1 MIGRI
6 KGILEEK
13 NPPQLLVDVNG
24 VGYEIEAPMT
34 TIYQLGEIGT
44 GVVLHT
50 HLTVREDAHLLYGFI
65 SKQDRTLFKELIK
78 VNGVGP
84 KMALGILSTLDAD
97 QFVGCIHAED
107 SSALVKLPGIGKK
120 TAERLIIEMK
130 DRLKDWA
137 GVTMAL
143 PLEAAAGNAP
153 EINANADVEAE
164 SALIALGYKPTE
176 ATKMINAVK
185 GQASSSEELIR
196 LALKSLS
203 KR

>member
-6 KGILEEK
+6 KGTLEEK

-34 TIYQLGEIGT
+34 TIYQVGEVGKA
-44 GVVLHT
+44 VLLYT

-65 SKQDRTLFKELIK
+65 SKEDRTLFKELIK

-84 KMALGILSTLDAD
+84 KMALAILSSLDAD

-107 SSALVKLPGIGKK
+107 ASSLVKLPGIGKK

-130 DRLKDWA
+130 DRLKDWS
-137 GVTMAL
+137 GVSTAL
-143 PLEAAAGNAP
+143 PLEAAAGLEP
-153 EINANADVEAE
+153 EINANADLEAE

-176 ATKMINAVK
+176 ASKLVNAVK
-185 GQASSSEELIR
+185 GQANTSEELIR

-203 KR
+203 RK

>member
-1 MIGRI
+1 VIGRI

-34 TIYQLGEIGT
+34 TIYQLSEVGT
-44 GVVLHT
+44 HVVLHT
-50 HLTVREDAHLLYGFI
+50 HLAVREDAHLLYGFI

-84 KMALGILSTLDAD
+84 KMALAILSSLDAD

-107 SSALVKLPGIGKK
+107 SSSLVKLPGIGKK

-130 DRLKDWA
+130 DRLKDWQ
-137 GVTMAL
+137 GVTTAL
-143 PLEAAAGNAP
+143 PLEAAAGNEP
-153 EINANADVEAE
+153 EVNANADLEAE

-176 ATKMINAVK
+176 AAKMISAVK
-185 GQASSSEELIR
+185 GQANSSEELIR

-203 KR
+203 KK

>member
-34 TIYQLGEIGT
+34 TIFQLGNVGT
-44 GVVLHT
+44 SVILHT
-50 HLTVREDAHLLYGFI
+50 HLAVREDAHLLYGFI
-65 SKQDRTLFKELIK
+65 SKDDRKLFKELIK
-78 VNGVGP
+78 VNGIGP

-97 QFVGCIHAED
+97 QFVGCIHTED

-137 GVTMAL
+137 GTPSAL
-143 PLEAAAGNAP
+143 PLEATSGNEP
-153 EINANADVEAE
+153 VVNFNADVEAE
-164 SALIALGYKPTE
+164 SALIALGYKPAE
-176 ATKMINAVK
+176 ASKMVSAVK
-185 GQASSSEELIR
+185 GQANSSEELIR

-203 KR
+203 KK